1 MTVRGEES
9 RRILHHACHKTTE
22 FEGGGYRRQYM
33 VGRGLSSDR
42 VDTTTKAI
50 YVDTWAEMLRRS
62 MLFFLALSKI
72 SQLSW
77 SL

>member
-9 RRILHHACHKTTE
+9 RQRFCIMRHKTTE

-42 VDTTTKAI
+42 VESI
-50 YVDTWAEMLRRS
+50 YHNKSNLCRY
-62 MLFFLALSKI
+62 LG
-72 SQLSW
+72 
-77 SL
+77 